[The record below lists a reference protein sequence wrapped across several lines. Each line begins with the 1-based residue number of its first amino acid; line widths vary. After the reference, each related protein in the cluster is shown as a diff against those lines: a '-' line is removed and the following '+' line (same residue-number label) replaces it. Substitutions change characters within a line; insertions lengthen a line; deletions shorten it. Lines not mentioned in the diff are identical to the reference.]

1 MGGPCLGAFGMIRKS
16 LSAFEPSRVKY
27 VKLRRYRFKMDAFAG
42 HWLQHLC
49 YGWLVEF
56 TFILLEAKHLTISSK
71 VFESDTAV
79 SISKPETLSG

>member
-42 HWLQHLC
+42 HWLQHFWPL
-49 YGWLVEF
+49 GLVTEVTRPVWF
-56 TFILLEAKHLTISSK
+56 K
-71 VFESDTAV
+71 
-79 SISKPETLSG
+79 